1 MYCSLVGDSRRPVCQ
16 YNEDC
21 PPDKL
26 CDRLNRVC
34 INPCSEDSCGDNAE
48 CVPTNHG
55 ISCSCLPGHQGNAY
69 IECEQGRETVNTVQ
83 YNISGRKPSGEG
95 KCIEHTK
102 QQVYI
107 LCY

>member
-1 MYCSLVGDSRRPVCQ
+1 MCTVGDSRRPVCQ

-34 INPCSEDSCGDNAE
+34 INPCADDSCGDNAE

-69 IECEQGRETVNTVQ
+69 IECEQGQIYLLDRF
-83 YNISGRKPSGEG
+83 
-95 KCIEHTK
+95 
-102 QQVYI
+102 
-107 LCY
+107 

>member
-1 MYCSLVGDSRRPVCQ
+1 MGYLCVVGDSRRPVCQ

-34 INPCSEDSCGDNAE
+34 INPCAEDSCGDNAE

-69 IECEQGRETVNTVQ
+69 IECEQGKRNFTNRSKALTVLKFLVSFVLPFFFL
-83 YNISGRKPSGEG
+83 IS
-95 KCIEHTK
+95 
-102 QQVYI
+102 
-107 LCY
+107 